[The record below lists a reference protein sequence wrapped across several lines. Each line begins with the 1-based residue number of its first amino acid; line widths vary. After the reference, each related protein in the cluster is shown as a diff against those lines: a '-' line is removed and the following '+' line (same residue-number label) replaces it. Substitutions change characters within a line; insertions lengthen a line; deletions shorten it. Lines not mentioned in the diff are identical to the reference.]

1 MASYIIF
8 GQKSRVTLDANR
20 RNEKRRREKNQ
31 TQKTQKESEKKMI
44 SIPI

>member
-31 TQKTQKESEKKMI
+31 TPKESEKKMI